1 MVETPSV
8 TVASMM
14 AGARPE
20 RVRREEARTICA
32 WMVACSPL
40 ASVRIS
46 VRSPQVS

>member
-8 TVASMM
+8 TVASMR

-20 RVRREEARTICA
+20 RVRREDARTIWA
-32 WMVACSPL
+32 WIVACSPL
-40 ASVRIS
+40 TSVRMS